1 MEQGESDFVAGAV
14 SFGWIRRAELRWP
27 HALAVL
33 LALLLLIQAV
43 RLLWAV
49 AVPPGPLGAW
59 QHGGAQPVPASEVRT
74 LFAAFDPFFRSGP
87 AAGISAT
94 VTALDLTLFGVNVNE
109 AAGSGSAIIAAG
121 DGVQSSFAIGDEVQP
136 GVKLAAV
143 AFDHVILDR
152 GGARETLF
160 LDQSI
165 AADTAAPVTASTSLA
180 AAPAPPAGGGGGGEL
195 SPQALQNGV
204 GFSPRSE
211 GGRVTGLVVQPRGDG
226 AIFRAA
232 GLRPG
237 DVVRAV
243 NGRPIGSV
251 ADLSGQLIQGA
262 RLSLEV
268 ERGGAVVPIALFI
281 GKQ

>member
-1 MEQGESDFVAGAV
+1 MRSAG
-14 SFGWIRRAELRWP
+14 STIRTYAADLRWP
-27 HALAVL
+27 QVLVAL
-33 LALLLLIQAV
+33 LAALVLVQAV

-49 AVPPGPLGAW
+49 AVPPGPLGDW
-59 QHGGAQPVPASEVRT
+59 RHGGARLVSAAEGQT
-74 LFAAFDPFFRSGP
+74 LFASLDPFFRSGP
-87 AAGISAT
+87 VTAGSAT

-109 AAGSGSAIIAAG
+109 AAGSGSAIIGGA

-143 AFDHVILDR
+143 AFDHVTLDR
-152 GGARETLF
+152 SGARETLF
-160 LDQSI
+160 MDQSVPTN
-165 AADTAAPVTASTSLA
+165 TAAPVASVPASM
-180 AAPAPPAGGGGGGEL
+180 APAPAADAGGGEL
-195 SPQALQNGV
+195 APQALQNGV
-204 GFSPRSE
+204 AFAPRSE

-226 AIFRAA
+226 ATFRAA

-251 ADLSGQLIQGA
+251 ADISAQIAPSA

-268 ERGGAVVPIALFI
+268 ERGGAVVPVALFI

>member
-1 MEQGESDFVAGAV
+1 MASAV
-14 SFGWIRRAELRWP
+14 SFGWIRRADLRWP
-27 HALAVL
+27 HALAALIAVL
-33 LALLLLIQAV
+33 VLVQAV

-59 QHGGAQPVPASEVRT
+59 RHGGAQLVPASEGRT

-87 AAGISAT
+87 VAASSAT

-121 DGVQSSFAIGDEVQP
+121 DGVQSSFAIGEEVQP

-160 LDQSI
+160 LDQSTP
-165 AADTAAPVTASTSLA
+165 AETAAPVSASSSPV
-180 AAPAPPAGGGGGGEL
+180 AAPASSAGAGSGGEL

-211 GGRVTGLVVQPRGDG
+211 EGRITGLVVQPRGDG

-243 NGRPIGSV
+243 NGRPIGSA
-251 ADLSGQLIQGA
+251 ADLSGQLTPGA

>member
-1 MEQGESDFVAGAV
+1 MAGGV
-14 SFGWIRRAELRWP
+14 SFQWLRTADLRWP
-27 HALAVL
+27 HVLAAL
-33 LALLLLIQAV
+33 LAALVLVQAV

-59 QHGGAQPVPASEVRT
+59 RHGGAQLVAASEGRT

-87 AAGISAT
+87 AASDSAT

-109 AAGSGSAIIAAG
+109 AAGTGSAIIAGG
-121 DGVQSSFAIGDEVQP
+121 DGVQSSFALGDEVQP

-160 LDQSI
+160 IDQSVP
-165 AADTAAPVTASTSLA
+165 TNA
-180 AAPAPPAGGGGGGEL
+180 AAPAGAGAATLAPAPAPDGSGGEL

-204 GFSPRSE
+204 GFAPRAE
-211 GGRVTGLVVQPRGDG
+211 DGRVTGLVVQPRGDG
-226 AIFRAA
+226 AVFRAA

-251 ADLSGQLIQGA
+251 ADISGQLAPGA

-268 ERGGAVVPIALFI
+268 ERGGAVVPVALFL

>member
-1 MEQGESDFVAGAV
+1 M
-14 SFGWIRRAELRWP
+14 RAADLRWP
-27 HALAVL
+27 HALAAL
-33 LALLLLIQAV
+33 LAALVLVQAV

-59 QHGGAQPVPASEVRT
+59 RHSGAQLVPPSEGRT

-87 AAGISAT
+87 AATDSAT
-94 VTALDLTLFGVNVNE
+94 VTALDLILFGVNVNE
-109 AAGSGSAIIAAG
+109 AAGTGSAIIAAG

-143 AFDHVILDR
+143 AFDHVVLDR

-160 LDQSI
+160 IDQSVPAD
-165 AADTAAPVTASTSLA
+165 AAAGAAGSAT
-180 AAPAPPAGGGGGGEL
+180 APAPTNATSGGEL

-204 GFSPRSE
+204 GFAPRSE
-211 GGRVTGLVVQPRGDG
+211 DGRVTGLVVQPRGDG
-226 AIFRAA
+226 AVFRAA

-251 ADLSGQLIQGA
+251 ADISGQLTPGA

-268 ERGGAVVPIALFI
+268 ERGGAVVPVALFI

>member
-1 MEQGESDFVAGAV
+1 MAGAV
-14 SFGWIRRAELRWP
+14 SIKWLRTADLRWP
-27 HALAVL
+27 HVLAAL
-33 LALLLLIQAV
+33 LAALVLVQVV
-43 RLLWAV
+43 RLLWAT

-59 QHGGAQPVPASEVRT
+59 RHGGAQLVAASEGRT
-74 LFAAFDPFFRSGP
+74 LFAAFDPFFRSAP
-87 AAGISAT
+87 AASASAT

-109 AAGSGSAIIAAG
+109 AAGTGSAIIAAA

-136 GVKLAAV
+136 GVTLAAV
-143 AFDHVILDR
+143 AFDHVVLDR
-152 GGARETLF
+152 SGARETLF
-160 LDQSI
+160 IDQSVP
-165 AADTAAPVTASTSLA
+165 ATA
-180 AAPAPPAGGGGGGEL
+180 AAPAVAGSASAAPAPVSDANGGDEL

-204 GFSPRSE
+204 GFAPRAE
-211 GGRVTGLVVQPRGDG
+211 DGRVTGLVVQPRGDG
-226 AIFRAA
+226 AVFRAA

-243 NGRPIGSV
+243 NGRPIGSA
-251 ADLSGQLIQGA
+251 ADLSAQLAPGA

>member
-1 MEQGESDFVAGAV
+1 MAGAV
-14 SFGWIRRAELRWP
+14 SFKWMRAADLRWP
-27 HALAVL
+27 HALAAL
-33 LALLLLIQAV
+33 LAALVLVQAV

-59 QHGGAQPVPASEVRT
+59 RHGGAQLVPPSEGRT

-87 AAGISAT
+87 VATDSAT
-94 VTALDLTLFGVNVNE
+94 VTALDLILFGVNVNE
-109 AAGSGSAIIAAG
+109 AAGTGSAIIAAG

-143 AFDHVILDR
+143 AFDHVVLDR

-160 LDQSI
+160 IDQSVPADAG
-165 AADTAAPVTASTSLA
+165 AASAAT
-180 AAPAPPAGGGGGGEL
+180 APASNASGGDEL
-195 SPQALQNGV
+195 SPQALQGGV
-204 GFSPRSE
+204 GFAPRSE
-211 GGRVTGLVVQPRGDG
+211 GGRVTGLAVQPRGDG
-226 AIFRAA
+226 AVFRAA

-251 ADLSGQLIQGA
+251 ADISGQLTPGA

-268 ERGGAVVPIALFI
+268 ERGGAVVPVALFI